1 MPDPNTL
8 ERWKCDLQQVYDSL
22 MKGAGE
28 QFEAWF
34 EEAAMLEAE
43 IGDETEE
50 LRQCVA
56 DIKGDRHRYRQ
67 LLKLIPKVTEF
78 SEEEIEKR
86 TGKASQ
92 LLDIAGEITVMEIH
106 LPRKVEKLRFLLKY
120 PSQ

>member
-8 ERWKCDLQQVYDSL
+8 ERWKRDLQQVYDSL
-22 MKGAGE
+22 LKGAGE

-34 EEAAMLEAE
+34 EEAAMIEAE

-106 LPRKVEKLRFLLKY
+106 LPRKVEKLRFLLKH